1 LSKIGHAAFNCE
13 HAAHF
18 FAISSAKNVTRL
30 RIWAGGCL
38 RPKEIVSLKRSRQ
51 SDECTLFMPCLPT
64 KTDPMKATAFCMII
78 ALGVGGATLS
88 AARAD
93 SSELDR
99 LAEDLLDRDTRDAI
113 DSFLL
118 LVQPLIEKFQVLV
131 DDLPQYE
138 PPEILPNGDIIIRRK
153 PPSPENGAE
162 SGDPDTI
169 EL

>member
-1 LSKIGHAAFNCE
+1 
-13 HAAHF
+13 
-18 FAISSAKNVTRL
+18 
-30 RIWAGGCL
+30 
-38 RPKEIVSLKRSRQ
+38 
-51 SDECTLFMPCLPT
+51 
-64 KTDPMKATAFCMII
+64 MKATAFCMII
-78 ALGVGGATLS
+78 ALGVGGSTLS

-169 EL
+169 KL